1 MSKKKD
7 DFSVFTTY
15 DYKGRVSSRTVSHG
29 SLSETYYYDPTGSK
43 SISERNLFRS
53 ERRRD
58 FKTGLS
64 ILSLVFIIILAAGLL
79 RKLSGGSSVPTF
91 TGFLEMLTSVPD
103 ISIPFIN
110 AGIIQQLGD
119 WGIFN
124 FLRDFLNI
132 FIDLL
137 NIVVFLCNGIVQINL
152 YVIYFLRWF
161 FGV

>member
-1 MSKKKD
+1 MSKNND
-7 DFSVFTTY
+7 DYRVSTTY
-15 DYKGRVSSRTVSHG
+15 DYKGRVSSRTVVHG
-29 SLSETYYYDPTGSK
+29 SLSETYHYDPTGQK
-43 SISERNLFRS
+43 AVSERNLLRGQ
-53 ERRRD
+53 RRQEAR
-58 FKTGLS
+58 TGFS
-64 ILSLVFIIILAAGLL
+64 ILGIVFMLILMAALL
-79 RKLSGGSSVPTF
+79 RKLSGGSSIPTF
-91 TGFLEMLTSVPD
+91 TSFLEMLTSVPD

-137 NIVVFLCNGIVQINL
+137 NIVVFLCNGFIQINL
-152 YVIYFLRWF
+152 YVIYFVRWF